1 MFVLWIEWDDGVDRY
16 VRNKPAQWREVCMTH
31 NGKALFAGVGEASK
45 PGSIEIYKVAED
57 PGKNQLKM
65 DLINQVQAHS

>member
-1 MFVLWIEWDDGVDRY
+1 
-16 VRNKPAQWREVCMTH
+16 MTH